1 MIYTSV
7 RAKADVT
14 DEILDAGRDI
24 IDGWYSESRIDTEEF
39 IDRLD
44 ETPLEDGT
52 YLDLG
57 EFILSPALKYIISKM
72 REYKLQG

>member
-14 DEILDAGRDI
+14 DEILSAGRDV

-44 ETPLEDGT
+44 ETPLDNGT

-57 EFILSPALKYIISKM
+57 VDLLSPALKYIMSKM
-72 REYKLQG
+72 REYKRQG